1 MRLQNNIQLDNNKVA
16 KGGYALDIKLS
27 KRGNALIAKFYGELD
42 DHTVE
47 YARQKIENEMIKP
60 AVKNIILDFS
70 NLTFMDSSGIGM
82 IMGRYKK
89 MEKISGKVA
98 IACSNPQIIRLLNI
112 SGISSVIPLHPDI
125 NSAVKTL
132 RGE

>member
-1 MRLQNNIQLDNNKVA
+1 M
-16 KGGYALDIKLS
+16 DIKLS